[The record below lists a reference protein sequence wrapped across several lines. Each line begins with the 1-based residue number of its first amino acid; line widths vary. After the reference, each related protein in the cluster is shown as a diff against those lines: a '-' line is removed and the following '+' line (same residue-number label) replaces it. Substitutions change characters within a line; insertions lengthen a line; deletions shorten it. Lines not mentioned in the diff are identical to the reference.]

1 MRESPIT
8 RRLPEGMLI
17 LLILCGAVSAIVCA
31 LLLRYARTNG
41 HRYSLTMP
49 QRFHAGHVPRLG
61 GVAMMVACTVG
72 WAWIVIAEPLL
83 RVPNQ
88 IRLSPAMGLAPEKR
102 PFIELNARLSKQ
114 WPVAV
119 NRGPLPD
126 ADAWA
131 LVADKAKYLDAA

>member
-1 MRESPIT
+1 MAYVVTDACIRCRYGECVDVCPQAAFREGPNFLVIDPQACANCS
-8 RRLPEGMLI
+8 
-17 LLILCGAVSAIVCA
+17 LCEMVCPVQAI
-31 LLLRYARTNG
+31 
-41 HRYSLTMP
+41 
-49 QRFHAGHVPRLG
+49 
-61 GVAMMVACTVG
+61 
-72 WAWIVIAEPLL
+72 
-83 RVPNQ
+83 
-88 IRLSPAMGLAPEKR
+88 SPAMGLAPEKR